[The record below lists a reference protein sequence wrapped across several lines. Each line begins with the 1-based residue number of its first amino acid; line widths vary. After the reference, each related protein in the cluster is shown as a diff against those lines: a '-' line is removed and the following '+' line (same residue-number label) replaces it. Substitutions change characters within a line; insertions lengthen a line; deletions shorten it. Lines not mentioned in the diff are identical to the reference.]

1 VGTLLVRRAQRGHY
15 RMLGS
20 VRYRV
25 KAGAIK
31 TVGVTIPR
39 RRAHLALPGTK
50 VSLLA
55 SEANGG
61 EVAASRRLKR
71 PSPRRRR

>member
-1 VGTLLVRRAQRGHY
+1 
-15 RMLGS
+15 
-20 VRYRV
+20 
-25 KAGAIK
+25 
-31 TVGVTIPR
+31 
-39 RRAHLALPGTK
+39 

-55 SEANGG
+55 TEANGG